1 VNERLAKRGQRRQ
14 TRAMKFV
21 LKKTPKASSGE
32 AKNSLSDTAGKDEA
46 KNSLSDTAAQIPG
59 KRVPKRLRRTPRTRL
74 EVQREKKRR
83 RGEGE
88 GDISSTPPGP
98 PMRPPQCAK
107 PPISKGF
114 SEHEAVAE
122 EAVSVAVSTQETP
135 ALSVFD
141 EGPVDMGAEQK
152 ELSKLPVFSCNSC
165 SVGPD
170 CPEYKPGYVCAFN
183 KSFAAIPLRNSSSAL
198 ALMKEVV
205 ERNKQRFRRA
215 ILTEELVNGGMLDP
229 QVTGM
234 SQVLMQQTRE
244 LVELARQTR
253 TVSVTMAGTPQNG
266 GILSR
271 LFGAAEKVTNEVEL
285 NPVNGRTAETPYS
298 GAVLDT
304 TGETVKVHG
313 DAATDSDS
321 SKPTS
326 S

>member
-1 VNERLAKRGQRRQ
+1 MNERLAKRGQRRQ

-59 KRVPKRLRRTPRTRL
+59 KRVPKRLRRTPRTKL

-88 GDISSTPPGP
+88 GDISSTPP
-98 PMRPPQCAK
+98 
-107 PPISKGF
+107 GF

>member
-1 VNERLAKRGQRRQ
+1 
-14 TRAMKFV
+14 MKFV

-59 KRVPKRLRRTPRTRL
+59 KRVPKRLRRTPRTKL

-88 GDISSTPPGP
+88 GDISSTP
-98 PMRPPQCAK
+98 
-107 PPISKGF
+107 SKGF